1 MSDSTVSITA
11 PTMNIEIRDISTI
24 RPYEKNPRLNDKAVD
39 AVAASLKEFGFR
51 QPIVIDSESVI
62 IAGHT
67 RLKAAQ
73 KLGLAKVPVH
83 IATDLSP
90 EQVRAYRLADNKS
103 GEIAEWNMEIL
114 SIEIS
119 ELKAAGFDMEVL
131 AFSDKELTQLL
142 NLSTAVSQ
150 GLTDPDSVPE
160 PPDEAITK
168 KGDIWI
174 LGNHDNQS
182 ICA

>member
-1 MSDSTVSITA
+1 MSAFTVS
-11 PTMNIEIRDISTI
+11 PPVSTMTIEIRDISTI

-51 QPIVIDSESVI
+51 QPIVVDSESVI

-83 IATDLSP
+83 VAVDLSP

-103 GEIAEWNMEIL
+103 AEIAEW
-114 SIEIS
+114 
-119 ELKAAGFDMEVL
+119 DM
-131 AFSDKELTQLL
+131 
-142 NLSTAVSQ
+142 AVR
-150 GLTDPDSVPE
+150 LM
-160 PPDEAITK
+160 
-168 KGDIWI
+168 
-174 LGNHDNQS
+174 
-182 ICA
+182 